1 MMKLILFLVI
11 VAAVVGGVLYVVSGD
26 QRGPI
31 GDPVLSATPVE
42 ATATP
47 LVFSDGVYQLTASA
61 SRMEWSGSKT
71 LIANYIDRGT
81 VAIASGSAVV
91 EAGAVTKGSVV
102 VDLTTITTTST
113 GRGSGET
120 MMQKHLKSADF
131 FDVEKY
137 PTATFTFEKLTPAS
151 VSGQF
156 TVSGTLAIKGVTKP
170 VQFLATLTGAGN
182 ALTMEAT
189 ATLDRTQW
197 GLTYASGNFFKN
209 LGDKVIDDLF
219 TVHFVVVGT
228 RR

>member
-1 MMKLILFLVI
+1 MKLILFLVL
-11 VAAVVGGVLYVVSGD
+11 VAAVVVGVLYLVSGD
-26 QRGPI
+26 NRGPI
-31 GDPVLSATPVE
+31 GAPVLSATPGE

-47 LVFSDGVYQLTASA
+47 EIFSDGVYQLTASA

-81 VAIASGSAVV
+81 VAIASGSATV
-91 EAGAVTKGSVV
+91 ASGAVTQGTVT
-102 VDLTTITTTST
+102 VDLTTITTIST
-113 GRGSGET
+113 GQGSGET

-137 PTATFTFEKLTPAS
+137 PTAVFVFEKLAPAS
-151 VSGQF
+151 LSGQF
-156 TVSGTLAIKGVTKP
+156 AVDGTLTVKGITKP
-170 VQFLATLTGAGN
+170 ISFLATLARAGDS
-182 ALTMEAT
+182 LTMEAT
-189 ATLDRTQW
+189 ATLDRTLW

-209 LGDKVIDDLF
+209 LGDKVIGDMF